1 MNPHNTNNL
10 SYQRRFRDSVV
21 IINVTRW
28 MEAAAL
34 VAGYLMIL
42 GLLDLLER
50 MR

>member
-1 MNPHNTNNL
+1 MSRFDTGNM
-10 SYQRRFRDSVV
+10 SYQRRLRDSVV